1 MAAIH
6 PKAIIRRKVVRRGAT
21 LVEFA
26 FAAPILIVFSLTL
39 IELARLFTIQNT
51 VENAAMEG
59 ARRGIVPGATAS
71 SVQSAAKDVLT
82 AVRIQNSRVEVS
94 PAVITLLSPTITV
107 TVHAPVSGNT
117 WIPSRFFQ
125 GSELSKSITLSREVS
140 Q

>member
-1 MAAIH
+1 MPATK
-6 PKAIIRRKVVRRGAT
+6 PTRKRFLQRRGAT

-71 SVQSAAKDVLT
+71 SSQDAARSVLT
-82 AVRIQNSRVEVS
+82 AVRIKNSLVTIS
-94 PAVITLLSPTITV
+94 PSVLTPTTPTV
-107 TVHAPVSGNT
+107 TVTVRAPVAGNT
-117 WIPSRFFQ
+117 WIPLRFFK
-125 GSELSKSITLSREVS
+125 GADLSKTITLSREMAR
-140 Q
+140 

>member
-1 MAAIH
+1 MH
-6 PKAIIRRKVVRRGAT
+6 RPKPFRSKKSLRHGAT

-71 SVQSAAKDVLT
+71 SAQQSARDVLT
-82 AVRIQNSRVEVS
+82 AVRISNS
-94 PAVITLLSPTITV
+94 TITV
-107 TVHAPVSGNT
+107 IPSVLTPTTPTVTLRVSAPVAGNT
-117 WIPSRFFQ
+117 WIPSRFFR
-125 GSELSKSITLSREVS
+125 GTSLSKSITMTRELAP
-140 Q
+140 